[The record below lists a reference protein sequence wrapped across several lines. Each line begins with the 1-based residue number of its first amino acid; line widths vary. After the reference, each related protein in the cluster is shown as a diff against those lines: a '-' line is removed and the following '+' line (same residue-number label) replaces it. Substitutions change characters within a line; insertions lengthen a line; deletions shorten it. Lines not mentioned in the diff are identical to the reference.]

1 MIWTVEK
8 IKTEL
13 SKFAV
18 KHNIEKII
26 LFGSRARG
34 DNGERS
40 DIDIAVSGGDFLHFY
55 RDIQED
61 FPSLLSF
68 DVVNLDKKI
77 SLELKN
83 EIKRDGVV
91 LYEKIYEAIS

>member
-1 MIWTVEK
+1 MAWTIEK
-8 IKTEL
+8 IKNEM

-18 KHNIEKII
+18 KHKIQKII

-40 DIDIAVSGGDFLHFY
+40 DIDIAVSGGDFLNFCS
-55 RDIQED
+55 DVQED

-68 DVVNLDKKI
+68 DIVNLDKKI
-77 SLELKN
+77 SIELQN
-83 EIKRDGVV
+83 EIKRDGVL
-91 LYEKIYEAIS
+91 LYSKEL